1 MNRAVDA
8 IMVFLV
14 LTNLLMLGASRL
26 ASLIRVVAVQG
37 VILGL
42 LPLVAG
48 QEAISIHQY
57 ALAAGILS
65 LKGVVFPWLLTRAQR
80 DANVRREV
88 EPFVGYSLSL
98 LAGML
103 ALAFSL
109 WLGRRLPLPVQGGST
124 LVAPVAFFTIISGL
138 FLIVT
143 RKKALT
149 QVLGYLALENG
160 VYAFGIAIAQDSPLL
175 VEMGILL
182 DVFVA
187 VFVMGII
194 IFHINREFDH
204 IDTDR
209 LAKLQDWAAQP
220 QEAPMTESAFAID
233 KDDKHDKHDKGDK
246 A

>member
-1 MNRAVDA
+1 MNGPIDA

-14 LTNLLMLGASRL
+14 LTNLLLLGGSRL
-26 ASLIRVVAVQG
+26 ATLIRMVTIQAIVLA
-37 VILGL
+37 L
-42 LPLVAG
+42 LPLVTNR
-48 QEAISIHQY
+48 ENINVHQY
-57 ALAAGILS
+57 ALAAGILT
-65 LKGVVFPWLLTRAQR
+65 LKGGVFPYLLRRAQR

-109 WLGRRLPLPVQGGST
+109 WLGSRLPLPVQGSST
-124 LVAPVAFFTIISGL
+124 LIVPVALFTIISGL
-138 FLIVT
+138 FLIVA

-149 QVLGYLALENG
+149 QVIGYLTLENG
-160 VYAFGIAIAQDSPLL
+160 IYAFGVAIAQDWPLL

-209 LAKLQDWAAQP
+209 LTALRDLPAPPQDVSS
-220 QEAPMTESAFAID
+220 TESAVSIER
-233 KDDKHDKHDKGDK
+233 G
-246 A
+246 